1 MPTLEDDAPTI
12 EPNEV
17 EVGCG
22 QAEVETYWAL
32 VRALFLTPTSTSGS
46 GLPTQKQPP
55 SGSSATG
62 PTTGLTNLNDD
73 GLVIKSPKDY

>member
-22 QAEVETYWAL
+22 QAEVEKYWAL
-32 VRALFLTPTSTSGS
+32 VTSPVSYANLHKLLRAINAEAA
-46 GLPTQKQPP
+46 
-55 SGSSATG
+55 SSATS
-62 PTTGLTNLNDD
+62 PATGLTNRNDD

>member
-22 QAEVETYWAL
+22 QAEVEKYWAL
-32 VRALFLTPTSTSGS
+32 VTSPVSYANLHKLLRAINSEAATEREFGYGPRY
-46 GLPTQKQPP
+46 GLHQSK
-55 SGSSATG
+55 
-62 PTTGLTNLNDD
+62 
-73 GLVIKSPKDY
+73 